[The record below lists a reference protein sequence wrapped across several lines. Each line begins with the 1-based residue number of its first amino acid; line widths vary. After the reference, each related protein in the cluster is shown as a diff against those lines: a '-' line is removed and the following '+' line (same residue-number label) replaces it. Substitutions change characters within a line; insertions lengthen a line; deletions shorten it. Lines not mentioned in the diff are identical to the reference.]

1 MTILVRLFAIAIA
14 YLLACTAAA
23 SVFTLGTLSA
33 AGGDVAASDIP
44 AVALW
49 WVIGVSAAIMA
60 ALAMLPALLV
70 IALTEGFAWRSII
83 LYGVLG
89 GVLALSLGYG
99 IDFAGYLGGPDSIVA
114 REREVLAASGI
125 AGGLVYWL
133 VAGRNAGAW
142 T

>member
-1 MTILVRLFAIAIA
+1 MTVLVRLFAIAIA
-14 YLLACTAAA
+14 YLLACAAA
-23 SVFTLGTLSA
+23 ATVLTLGTLSA
-33 AGGDVAASDIP
+33 AGENVAALDVP

-49 WVIGVSAAIMA
+49 WVIGVSATIMA

-70 IALTEGFAWRSII
+70 IALTEGFAWRSVIV
-83 LYGVLG
+83 YGVLG
-89 GVLALSLGYG
+89 GVLALALGYG

-142 T
+142 K

>member
-23 SVFTLGTLSA
+23 TVLTLGTLSA
-33 AGGDVAASDIP
+33 AGGDIAASDISS
-44 AVALW
+44 VALW
-49 WVIGVSAAIMA
+49 WVIGVSATIMA

-70 IALTEGFAWRSII
+70 IALTEGFAWRSIVV
-83 LYGVLG
+83 YGLLG
-89 GVLALSLGYG
+89 GVLALALGYG

-142 T
+142 K